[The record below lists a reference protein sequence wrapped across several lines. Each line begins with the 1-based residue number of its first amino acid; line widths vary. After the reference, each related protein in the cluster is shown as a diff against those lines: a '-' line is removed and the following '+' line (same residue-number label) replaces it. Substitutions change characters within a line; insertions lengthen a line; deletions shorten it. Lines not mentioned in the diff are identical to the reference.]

1 MEEGPEPQEWV
12 ERTVEHHH
20 HEQEPE
26 GGVGTIAPALTA
38 AVLAVLAALG
48 SLLSGHAA
56 NEALVL
62 QTRATDQWS
71 YYQAK
76 STKEQIYDVSRQIV
90 LALAEARGAERS
102 EKTRSALDRFRSH
115 VEQYERE
122 KEEIRRKAEEL
133 EAESEHQFHRHHQ
146 FATGIA
152 VLQVSIVLASITI
165 LVRRRALLVAS
176 LAGGVIGVVFL
187 ALGLLG

>member
-12 ERTVEHHH
+12 EHTVEHHH
-20 HEQEPE
+20 HEQEHG

-76 STKEQIYDVSRQIV
+76 STKEQIYDVSRQVV
-90 LALAEARGAERS
+90 LALAEAQGAEGS
-102 EKTRSALDRFRSH
+102 EKTRSALDRFRSQ
-115 VEQYERE
+115 VARYERE
-122 KEEIRRKAEEL
+122 KEEIRRKAEGL
-133 EAESEHQFHRHHQ
+133 EAESEHQFHRHHR

-152 VLQVSIVLASITI
+152 VLQVSIVLASITL
-165 LVRRRALLVAS
+165 LVRRRAMLVAG
-176 LAGGVIGVVFL
+176 LTGGVIGLVFL
-187 ALGLLG
+187 ALGLLS